1 MLAAMLTRAL
11 VHGATPH
18 WDSFDPLVRADA
30 PGALPPGPREYI
42 YQEEDQILPE
52 LTRDTPFGAITLVEE
67 AGAIVALNWGGEGV
81 DETPVLIEAHRQLAA
96 YFAGELTEFNV
107 PLAPKVSPRQREFLD
122 ALIAIPFGETL
133 TYGEIAKTTGL
144 SAQAAGQ
151 ACGANPIAIIIP
163 CHRVTGT
170 GNLGGFSAPG
180 GVETKV
186 ALLKH
191 EGAASLLI

>member
-67 AGAIVALNWGGEGV
+67 AGAVVALHWGGEGV